1 MKRTLFVMALVLGFA
16 TAAGAATLTVVTDKA
31 TYNPGETVHLT
42 LSGNSQGELATTYSL
57 IGRLLYSNSD
67 VSPAGV
73 GTALSPGPTWTDSGT
88 SQGAGFVELFSFGNL
103 AFDSNAPN
111 YNGGANEVTIN
122 TAALSI
128 ALGATPATVSLD
140 WSSALSF
147 FSIQG
152 ARHGTSFEIVPIPEP
167 ATAALLGLGLLGLA
181 LGGRRRA

>member
-1 MKRTLFVMALVLGFA
+1 MALVLGFA

-67 VSPAGV
+67 VSPGGI
-73 GTALSPGPTWTDSGT
+73 GTPLSPGATWTPSGT
-88 SQGAGFVELFSFGNL
+88 GASEGAGFDELFSFANL

-122 TAALSI
+122 TAALNISLAAGPGI
-128 ALGATPATVSLD
+128 VNLD

-152 ARHGTSFEIVPIPEP
+152 ARPGTSFEIVAIPEP